1 MDDKVDYVGVVEDS
15 GYEPPRMIELGS
27 VVEVTQGSGQLD
39 TADMKQWYN

>member
-1 MDDKVDYVGVVEDS
+1 MDCKIEQPDVAADG
-15 GYEPPRMIELGS
+15 GYEPPSMIELGS